1 MKNPENHEL
10 MYKAEDFVVSPRS
23 TMAKRLV
30 NTYNAER
37 KRLLENIDSPDAWN
51 RFVAKCNEL
60 EMHRK
65 TENVSGVSFAG
76 AIKAAEQITSPEIQS
91 QLEEVLK

>member
-1 MKNPENHEL
+1 
-10 MYKAEDFVVSPRS
+10 
-23 TMAKRLV
+23 MAKRLV
-30 NTYNAER
+30 TAYNKER
-37 KRLLENIDSPDAWN
+37 KLLLENIDSPDAWN

-60 EMHRK
+60 EVKRK

-76 AIKAAEQITSPEIQS
+76 AIKAAEQITAPEVRP